1 MVLEYAWFVYLFVVL
16 FVLGSVAG
24 SFLNVCVYRLP
35 RGQSLL
41 RPASSCGACGR
52 RIRLR
57 DNLPLLSYWLLRGR
71 CRHCGRPFSIR
82 YFWVELLTALAFTAV
97 FILEAVLD
105 VHYFDVFSRG
115 QLWSGLWYLQ
125 SGRVPPFALGLVVP
139 HVLLVCCLIV
149 AVACDLE
156 HGRVP
161 WVVTAFGLAA
171 GLTAAALLPWPRPHA
186 EGVYVHPP
194 VGQPPLPTPGLLPT
208 GQGPGEGLMPE
219 DQPWAT
225 ARHSP
230 RSGYYPWPVW
240 GPLPAWLPEGSW
252 RLGLA
257 TGLAGALAGAALMGL
272 TRWLFNAA
280 AGTRAIPPGDIA
292 VLAVAGAFLGWQP
305 VAVAFA
311 AALLPGLLWAGVRLT
326 VWRKDTAQF
335 PPSLPDG
342 RTAPDQSSLGE
353 KHASGIT
360 GAPAGASSS
369 ISTTPSAAL
378 TSGGERSSGAS
389 PRSERGVC
397 FGPWLAVAVAAAW
410 LGWAW
415 VGPAVRPALF
425 DARKVAVLVGACWAV
440 ALLAGVLV
448 RSLRAPAA
456 EAGKALP

>member
-24 SFLNVCVYRLP
+24 SFLNVCIHRLP
-35 RGQSLL
+35 RGLSLV
-41 RPASSCGACGR
+41 RPPSSCPHCGR

-71 CRHCGRPFSIR
+71 CRDCGQPFSIR
-82 YFWVELLTALAFTAV
+82 YFWVELLTALAFAAV
-97 FILEAVLD
+97 FILEAVID

-115 QLWSGLWYLQ
+115 KLWSGLWYLQ
-125 SGRVPPFALGLVVP
+125 SGRVPPFATTLVLL
-139 HVLLVCCLIV
+139 HVLLACLLIV
-149 AVACDLE
+149 AVACDVE

-161 WVVTAFGLAA
+161 RVVTAFGLAA
-171 GLTAAALLPWPRPHA
+171 GLTAAALLPWPEPHGV
-186 EGVYVHPP
+186 GVYVPPP
-194 VGQPPLPTPGLLPT
+194 VGQPPGPIPYALT

-219 DQPWAT
+219 DRPWAT
-225 ARHSP
+225 AKYSP
-230 RSGYYPWPVW
+230 RTGYYPWPVW
-240 GPLPAWLPEGSW
+240 GPLPAWLPPGSW

-280 AGTRAIPPGDIA
+280 SGTRAIPSGDVA

-311 AALLPGLLWAGVRLT
+311 AALPPALLL
-326 VWRKDTAQF
+326 
-335 PPSLPDG
+335 
-342 RTAPDQSSLGE
+342 
-353 KHASGIT
+353 
-360 GAPAGASSS
+360 AGAR
-369 ISTTPSAAL
+369 L
-378 TSGGERSSGAS
+378 VLGKKGMS
-389 PRSERGVC
+389 P

-425 DARKVAVLVGACWAV
+425 DPRKVAVLVGACWAV

-448 RSLRAPAA
+448 RSLRSPAA
-456 EAGKALP
+456 EAGPAPP